1 MSARIVNRKARH
13 LYEILET
20 WEAGIALSGS
30 EVKAVK
36 SGHADLKG
44 AYVRVRAIH
53 NGPGKG
59 SELRAELVNAFI
71 PPYDKAGAIEGYE
84 PRRTRQLLLHKRE
97 MNNLLGKLTTK
108 GLTVVPLSLYTRKR
122 LVKVQIGLARGKTKV
137 DKREDIKKRDIDRD
151 VRRVVFRQ

>member
-1 MSARIVNRKARH
+1 MSSRIVNRKARH

-20 WEAGIALSGS
+20 WEAGLVLSGS

-44 AYVRVRAIH
+44 AYVRVKAADSKKG
-53 NGPGKG
+53 NGL
-59 SELRAELVNAFI
+59 EWRAELINAFI
-71 PPYDKAGAIEGYE
+71 PPYSKAASIEGYE
-84 PRRTRQLLLHKRE
+84 PRRTRQLLLHKKE

-108 GLTVVPLSLYTRKR
+108 GLTIVPLTLYTRKR
-122 LVKVQIGLARGKTKV
+122 LVKVEIGLARGKSKV

>member
-1 MSARIVNRKARH
+1 MSARIINRKARH

-30 EVKAVK
+30 EVKAIK

-44 AYVRVRAIH
+44 SYVRVRSINKEGNSA
-53 NGPGKG
+53 
-59 SELRAELVNAFI
+59 ELRAELVNAFI
-71 PPYDKAGAIEGYE
+71 PPYDKAGVVEGYE

-97 MNNLLGKLTTK
+97 MNNLLGKLTNK

>member
-1 MSARIVNRKARH
+1 MNARIVNRKARH

-20 WEAGIALSGS
+20 WEAGIVLSGN

-44 AYVRVRAIH
+44 AYVRVRVV
-53 NGPGKG
+53 NTKDN
-59 SELRAELVNAFI
+59 STELHADLINAFI
-71 PPYDKAGAIEGYE
+71 PPYNKAGTIEGYE

-97 MNNLLGKLTTK
+97 INNLLGKLTNK